1 MSKIWFTRLLD
12 ARVRIYGFS
21 DLDNAIKRC
30 CTNVLC
36 QRHFKEI
43 YLDSFQEEYLHNNP
57 FVDTEELENYSEKI
71 VSSILYLT
79 LEGVGTMN

>member
-1 MSKIWFTRLLD
+1 MQLK
-12 ARVRIYGFS
+12 
-21 DLDNAIKRC
+21 NAVQ
-30 CTNVLC
+30 TFLC
-36 QRHFKEI
+36 QRRFKEI